1 MVDSAANDSVE
12 YEIEGDCAR
21 IALNRPNRLN
31 AVTPGLYESIEHSLT
46 QSDKDSA
53 RVVVIE
59 GNGRAFCVGADMQNH
74 NQKERTPK
82 ERRNYVWNAQEACRA
97 VQTHSMP
104 VIAKVHGYAIGAG
117 AELALSA
124 DFILMADD
132 AEIRFP
138 ETSIGTYV
146 GGGVTYTLADRIGR
160 ARAKELILS
169 SASLTGRE
177 AAEQSVV
184 TNAVPS
190 SELDEEVKNLANK
203 LASNAP
209 IPMKIAKEQLGDS
222 EGKTREEMLS
232 AEAEALLTCMN
243 TEDWKEG
250 VDAFDEDRE
259 PQFKGV

>member
-1 MVDSAANDSVE
+1 MVDPAANDSVT
-12 YEIEGDCAR
+12 YEIEGDCAQ
-21 IALNRPNRLN
+21 IALNRPDRLN
-31 AVTPGLYESIEHSLT
+31 AVTPELYEGIEDSLT
-46 QSDKDSA
+46 QSNEDEA

-74 NQKERTPK
+74 NQKERTPE
-82 ERRNYVWNAQEACRA
+82 ERRNYVWNAQEACKA

-104 VIAKVHGYAIGAG
+104 VIAKIHGYAIGAG

-124 DFILMADD
+124 DFVFMADD
-132 AEIRFP
+132 AEMRFP
-138 ETSIGTYV
+138 EASIGTYV
-146 GGGVTYTLADRIGR
+146 GGGITYTLADRIGR
-160 ARAKELILS
+160 ARAKELILA

-190 SELDEEVKNLANK
+190 SELDEAVENLSSK

-209 IPMKIAKEQLGDS
+209 IPMKIAKEQFGDS